1 MYILYIILIGFLAG
15 VIARFLAPGP
25 YAPSGFIM
33 TALLGITGAFVAT
46 WLGQS
51 IGWYRLDQGAGLIG
65 ATIGAVIVLF
75 VWRLIRRDTD
85 AIDRPGP
92 F

>member
-1 MYILYIILIGFLAG
+1 MHILYIILIGFLAG

-25 YAPSGFIM
+25 YSPSGFIM
-33 TALLGITGAFVAT
+33 TVLLGVAGAFVAT

-51 IGWYRLDQGAGLIG
+51 IGRYRLDQGAGLIG
-65 ATIGAVIVLF
+65 ATIGAVIVLI
-75 VWRLIRRDTD
+75 VWRVIRRNTD
-85 AIDRPGP
+85 PIDRPGP